1 MKIRI
6 KEIQNTP
13 QAIFMAGPAGAGK
26 SFISK
31 SLPLS
36 KFHIINVDD
45 TYEELL
51 KASGLG
57 MKQKDFD
64 PEQLSQAAKLM
75 GQAQKATKEKYAKA
89 LENLNDIIIDGTG
102 AASRPLLKKKA
113 ELEALGY
120 ETMMV
125 MIYVSPITS
134 LERNA
139 NRERSLMPGIVL
151 RTWRDINQNIDIYK
165 QAFGDNFV
173 LINNDLKDAD
183 KSFDPQEIKRRFF
196 DTSKAKGKPKTPEE
210 MAKAKA
216 DVEQLNKDINSQL
229 QNIPEFTPVND
240 AVSKIKA
247 FIK

>member
-1 MKIRI
+1 MRI
-6 KEIQNTP
+6 KIKEAQQTP

-36 KFHIINVDD
+36 KFQVINVDD

-57 MKQKDFD
+57 LKQKDFD
-64 PEQLSQAAKLM
+64 PEQLSQAGKLM
-75 GQAQKATKEKYAKA
+75 AQAQKATKEKYAKA

-125 MIYVSPITS
+125 MIYVSPVTS
-134 LERNA
+134 LERNVG
-139 NRERSLMPGIVL
+139 RERSLMPSIVL
-151 RTWRDINQNIDIYK
+151 RTWRDINQNIDTYE
-165 QAFGDNFV
+165 QAFGNNFV
-173 LINNDLKDAD
+173 LINNDPKDAD
-183 KSFDPQEIKRRFF
+183 KGFDPQEIKRRFF

-210 MAKAKA
+210 MAKVKV

>member
-1 MKIRI
+1 
-6 KEIQNTP
+6 
-13 QAIFMAGPAGAGK
+13 
-26 SFISK
+26 
-31 SLPLS
+31 
-36 KFHIINVDD
+36 
-45 TYEELL
+45 
-51 KASGLG
+51 

-75 GQAQKATKEKYAKA
+75 GQAQKTTKEKYAKA

-125 MIYVSPITS
+125 MIYVSPMTS

-139 NRERSLMPGIVL
+139 NRDRSLMPGIVL

-165 QAFGDNFV
+165 QAFGNNFV

-210 MAKAKA
+210 MAKSKA
-216 DVEQLNKDINSQL
+216 DVEQLNKDINTQL

>member
-6 KEIQNTP
+6 KEVQQKP
-13 QAIFMAGPAGAGK
+13 QAVFMAGPAGAGK
-26 SFISK
+26 SFVSK

-36 KFHIINVDD
+36 KFQVINVDD

-51 KASGLG
+51 KASGIG
-57 MKQKDFD
+57 MKIKDFG
-64 PEQLSQAAKLM
+64 PEELSQAAKMM

-102 AASRPLLKKKA
+102 AASKPLLKKKA

-120 ETMMV
+120 ETMMI
-125 MIYVSPITS
+125 MIWVSPITS

-139 NRERSLMPGIVL
+139 NRDRALLPGIVL
-151 RTWRDINQNIDIYK
+151 RTWRDINKNIETYK
-165 QAFGDNFV
+165 QAFGDNLV
-173 LINNDLKDAD
+173 IINNNPNDAET
-183 KSFDPQEIKRRFF
+183 SFDPEEIKRRFF

-210 MAKAKA
+210 IAKLKK
-216 DVEQLNKDINSQL
+216 EKEELNQDIISLTQ
-229 QNIPEFTPVND
+229 QTPEFTPSSEVIN
-240 AVSKIKA
+240 KIKA

>member
-6 KEIQNTP
+6 KEAQQTP

-26 SFISK
+26 SFIAK

-36 KFHIINVDD
+36 KFQVINVDD

-51 KASGLG
+51 KASGMG
-57 MKQKDFD
+57 MKQKDFS
-64 PEQLSQAAKLM
+64 PEELSQAGKLM
-75 GQAQKATKEKYAKA
+75 AQAQKATKEKYAKA

-139 NRERSLMPGIVL
+139 NRDRSLMPGIVL
-151 RTWRDINQNIDIYK
+151 RTWRDINQNLDTYE
-165 QAFGDNFV
+165 QAFGDNLV
-173 LINNDLKDAD
+173 VINNDPKDAD
-183 KSFDPQEIKRRFF
+183 KSFDSQEIKRKFF

-216 DVEQLNKDINSQL
+216 DVEQLNKDINTQL

>member
-1 MKIRI
+1 
-6 KEIQNTP
+6 
-13 QAIFMAGPAGAGK
+13 MAGPAGAGK
-26 SFISK
+26 SFIAK

-36 KFHIINVDD
+36 KFQVINVDD

-64 PEQLSQAAKLM
+64 PEQLSQAGKLM
-75 GQAQKATKEKYAKA
+75 AQAQKSTKEKYAKA

-102 AASRPLLKKKA
+102 AASKPLLKKKA

-151 RTWRDINQNIDIYK
+151 RTWRDINSNIETYE
-165 QAFGDNFV
+165 QAFGDNLV
-173 LINNDLKDAD
+173 VINNDPKDAD

-210 MAKAKA
+210 IEKAKA
-216 DVEQLNKDINSQL
+216 DIAQLNKDIELAIQ
-229 QNIPEFTPVND
+229 QQPKFTPAATTV
-240 AVSKIKA
+240 AKIKA

>member
-1 MKIRI
+1 MS
-6 KEIQNTP
+6 TP
-13 QAIFMAGPAGAGK
+13 QAIFLAGPAGAGK
-26 SFISK
+26 SFVAK

-36 KFHIINVDD
+36 KFQVINVDD

-51 KASGLG
+51 KASGIG

-75 GQAQKATKEKYAKA
+75 AQAQKTTKEKYAKA
-89 LENLNDIIIDGTG
+89 LANLNDIIIDGTG

-134 LERNA
+134 LERNVG
-139 NRERSLMPGIVL
+139 RERSLMPGIVL
-151 RTWRDINQNIDIYK
+151 RTWRDINSNIETYE
-165 QAFGDNFV
+165 QAFGDNLV
-173 LINNDLKDAD
+173 VINNDPKDAD
-183 KSFDPQEIKRRFF
+183 KSFDSQEIKRRFF
-196 DTSKAKGKPKTPEE
+196 DTSKAKGKSKTPEE
-210 MAKAKA
+210 IEKAKA
-216 DVEQLNKDINSQL
+216 DVAQLNKDIELAIQ
-229 QNIPEFTPVND
+229 QQPKFTPAAT
-240 AVSKIKA
+240 AVAKIKA

>member
-6 KEIQNTP
+6 KEAQQTP

-26 SFISK
+26 SFVSK

-36 KFHIINVDD
+36 KFQVINVDD

-51 KASGLG
+51 KATGIG
-57 MKQKDFD
+57 TNIKDFS
-64 PEQLSQAAKLM
+64 PEELSQAAKLM
-75 GQAQKATKEKYAKA
+75 AQAQKTTKEKYAKA

-102 AASRPLLKKKA
+102 AASKPLLKKKA

-125 MIYVSPITS
+125 MIYVSPVTL

-139 NRERSLMPGIVL
+139 SRERSLTPGIVL
-151 RTWRDINQNIDIYK
+151 NTWEKVNSNIKTYQD
-165 QAFGDNFV
+165 AFGDNFV
-173 LINNDLKDAD
+173 LINNDPKDAD
-183 KSFDPQEIKRRFF
+183 TSFDSQEIKRRFF
-196 DTSKAKGKPKTPEE
+196 DTAKAKGKPKTPEE
-210 MAKAKA
+210 LAKKKA
-216 DVEQLNKDINSQL
+216 EVEAMNKSIEQLLKQK
-229 QNIPEFTPVND
+229 PKFTSRD
-240 AVSKIKA
+240 QAISKIKA

>member
-1 MKIRI
+1 MRI
-6 KEIQNTP
+6 KIKEVRQTP

-26 SFISK
+26 SFIAK

-36 KFHIINVDD
+36 KFQVINVDD

-51 KASGLG
+51 KASGIG
-57 MKQKDFD
+57 MKQKDFTPD
-64 PEQLSQAAKLM
+64 QLSQAAKLM
-75 GQAQKATKEKYAKA
+75 AQAQKSTKEKYAKA

-125 MIYVSPITS
+125 MIYVSPMTS
-134 LERNA
+134 LERNVG
-139 NRERSLMPGIVL
+139 RERSLMPSIVL
-151 RTWRDINQNIDIYK
+151 RTWRDINQNIETYK

-173 LINNDLKDAD
+173 LINNDPKDAN
-183 KSFDPQEIKRRFF
+183 KSFDPQEIKRIFF
-196 DTSKAKGKPKTPEE
+196 DTSKAKGKPKSPEE
-210 MAKAKA
+210 IAKSKA
-216 DVEQLNKDINSQL
+216 DVEQLNKDISSQL
-229 QNIPEFTPVND
+229 QNIPEFTPSSE
-240 AVSKIKA
+240 AVTKIKT

>member
-6 KEIQNTP
+6 KETSNTP
-13 QAIFMAGPAGAGK
+13 QAIFLAGPAGAGK
-26 SFISK
+26 SFIAK

-36 KFHIINVDD
+36 KFQVINVDD

-51 KASGLG
+51 KASGMG

-102 AASRPLLKKKA
+102 AASKPLLKKKA

-125 MIYVSPITS
+125 MIWVSPITS

-139 NRERSLMPGIVL
+139 NRDRSLMPGIVL
-151 RTWRDINQNIDIYK
+151 RTWRDINYNDEIYAK
-165 QAFGDNFV
+165 AFGDNLV
-173 LINNDLKDAD
+173 IINNDPKDAD

-210 MAKAKA
+210 IAKSKA
-216 DVEQLNKDINSQL
+216 DVAQLNKDIELAL
-229 QNIPEFTPVND
+229 QQTPKFTPAAT
-240 AVSKIKA
+240 AVAKIKA

>member
-6 KEIQNTP
+6 KEAQQTP
-13 QAIFMAGPAGAGK
+13 QAIFLAGPAGAGK

-36 KFHIINVDD
+36 KFQIINVDD

-75 GQAQKATKEKYAKA
+75 AQAQKSTKEKYAKA

-134 LERNA
+134 LDRNT
-139 NRERSLMPGIVL
+139 NRERSLMPSIVL
-151 RTWRDINQNIDIYK
+151 RTWRDINQNIDTYK

-173 LINNDLKDAD
+173 LINNDPKDAD